1 MCSSL
6 REGRSQHNHRY
17 GTEKQSS
24 TVSVFKSNQPS
35 NFWPQ
40 EKIWNLSTTN
50 KKIIFAFKNVINL
63 SLITHCVF
71 LYKCAKMLE
80 LLFHFGSHVGA
91 TRVVQKYYSDELQFM
106 ILQMTGMKRRK
117 QIGKNKIWQTQCWTL
132 SLVTAFNRRSLYS
145 DSACTT
151 ADISTWETFAVGSD
165 KGL

>member
-1 MCSSL
+1 MDWQPYFELLPRILIRLKWKKMCSSL

-17 GTEKQSS
+17 GTEKYSS

-71 LYKCAKMLE
+71 FINVLKCWSSSFTLGVMQGLLE
-80 LLFHFGSHVGA
+80 TS
-91 TRVVQKYYSDELQFM
+91 
-106 ILQMTGMKRRK
+106 
-117 QIGKNKIWQTQCWTL
+117 KNIIVMNCSSWSYRWQEWKGGNREEKIK
-132 SLVTAFNRRSLYS
+132 SGRP
-145 DSACTT
+145 SA
-151 ADISTWETFAVGSD
+151 
-165 KGL
+165 GLWV